1 MIDLDS
7 PILEGA
13 VWLSF
18 ALILAGMGF
27 AFARLAYGGNA
38 NPGDGNEDSEDD
50 RRRRDRSD
58 ILPDRIVALDLLT
71 FLTVAFLGVFC
82 IASGQTAFL
91 DVAIALAL
99 VGFLATAAFARYVER
114 TAAAST
120 ISEDRDD

>member
-1 MIDLDS
+1 MIALDS
-7 PILEGA
+7 PILEWA

-18 ALILAGMGF
+18 ALILAGLGF
-27 AFARLAYGGNA
+27 AFARLIYGGNA
-38 NPGDGNEDSEDD
+38 GDSGS
-50 RRRRDRSD
+50 RGVPDRSD
-58 ILPDRIVALDLLT
+58 ILPDRIVALDLVT

-114 TAAAST
+114 TAAAT
-120 ISEDRDD
+120 TVSEDRDD